1 MKKKLG
7 SILARKAIGVVLF
20 GAVGGGWYL
29 YKEEKAK
36 NAELRA
42 ALKDS
47 NAALRAANS
56 VIRELNKGKEVDP
69 E

>member
-1 MKKKLG
+1 MKKFG
-7 SILARKAIGVVLF
+7 RVLARKAIGTVLL
-20 GAVGGGWYL
+20 GAIGGGWYL
-29 YKEEKAK
+29 YKQEKAK

-42 ALKDS
+42 ALNDS
-47 NAALRAANS
+47 TVALRAANS

>member
-1 MKKKLG
+1 MKKFG
-7 SILARKAIGVVLF
+7 RVLARKAVGVVLF

-29 YKEEKAK
+29 YKQEKAK

-42 ALKDS
+42 SLEASTD
-47 NAALRAANS
+47 ALRAANS